1 MTMTTQNRRLESTR
15 TSRTEFSLS
24 IRQAQISDQDEI
36 ARMCALLWPE
46 TSIEEHREE
55 IGRLLTYGMYG
66 ILPATILTCYRE
78 DGTLNGFL
86 QVGLRSHADG
96 CDPSQPVGF
105 IEGWFVYEHFRGQ
118 GIGTA
123 LMRAAENWA
132 RDHGCKEMASVT
144 WIDHT
149 RSQKAHEAL
158 GFEIV
163 DRCVNFRKQL

>member
-1 MTMTTQNRRLESTR
+1 MAMTSQNRLESTR
-15 TSRTEFSLS
+15 TPRTESNLS
-24 IRQAQISDQDEI
+24 IRQALISHRYEI
-36 ARMCALLWPE
+36 AKMCALLWPE
-46 TSIEEHREE
+46 TSIEEHRQE
-55 IGRLLTYGMYG
+55 IGRLLTSGMYG
-66 ILPATILTCYRE
+66 ILPATILTSYRE

-118 GIGTA
+118 GIGKA

-132 RDHGCKEMASVT
+132 RDHGCKEMASDT
-144 WIDHT
+144 WIDHA
-149 RSQKAHEAL
+149 SSMKAHEAL

-163 DRCVNFRKQL
+163 DRCINFRKEL